1 VKDRYFPPYQG
12 NYPVT
17 RSLWQYYFETSFIA
31 GMPRGQPLA
40 EDPKWE
46 LAILATVQGFYEKLL
61 QESVEGEVP
70 VPAGLETVSLQGD
83 SDVGE
88 MLGAMRRWLRL
99 LDMAISPAMLRQAF
113 TDDSDPEIAEA
124 MLRYFVRK
132 KEHTDSD
139 RDKTDIV
146 ATFLY
151 RHPRVPGQWE
161 QRGYGLD
168 GSLPLSPFEIA
179 LIEILADADSPQ
191 LPEEHIQ
198 TLRRFDALEEQ
209 VLRFRDLNAL
219 LESGLI
225 QTVRQLK
232 QSLENSFYHP
242 GVLATIAPYNSTFG
256 SRFDELFRAASAGI
270 KTFADDL
277 EEQGG
282 TILGSVDG
290 VDVTVDQV
298 KGLDENGLLKLDYGQ
313 ALEKFHRV
321 SKLKQT
327 LDQMP
332 RAKRG
337 SKPGRSTAAAKPAV
351 KTASE
356 VAVRPPFNLKA
367 MRKAVTPQQM
377 ASEETK
383 LLKVEESVRIFV
395 RVADPKFRQV
405 VPMRFFNL
413 TLTPAEADAYCADF
427 LEEKSLRAGVARV
440 LLRLVAVTARII
452 TELEELKRANN
463 SPSLWKLHA
472 DSLVTLLEIAA
483 KATENSERVSTLAAQ
498 RGHREQVQ
506 EIQTSLK
513 KLQDY
518 SGIAVA
524 TLTGS
529 VEAKSAAAGEN

>member
-1 VKDRYFPPYQG
+1 
-12 NYPVT
+12 
-17 RSLWQYYFETSFIA
+17 
-31 GMPRGQPLA
+31 LA

-61 QESVEGEVP
+61 QEAVEGEVP

-83 SDVGE
+83 GDVGE
-88 MLGAMRRWLRL
+88 TLAAMRRWLRL
-99 LDMAISPAMLRQAF
+99 LDMAITPAMLRRAF
-113 TDDSDPEIAEA
+113 NEQTDPEIAEA

-132 KEHTDSD
+132 REHLEAD

-179 LIEILADADSPQ
+179 LIEILADSDSPP

-198 TLRRFDALEEQ
+198 ILRRFDPLEEQ

-219 LESGLI
+219 LESGII

-232 QSLENSFYHP
+232 QTLEDSFFHP
-242 GVLATIAPYNSTFG
+242 GVLATIAPYNATFG
-256 SRFDELFRAASAGI
+256 SKFDELFHAAAKEIKDFAGE
-270 KTFADDL
+270 L
-277 EEQGG
+277 EDQGG

-290 VDVTVDQV
+290 VDVTVDHV
-298 KGLDENGLLKLDYGQ
+298 KAMDEERLLELDYGH
-313 ALEKFHRV
+313 ALDKFRRV

-327 LDQMP
+327 LEQRP
-332 RAKRG
+332 PTKRG
-337 SKPGRSTAAAKPAV
+337 SKPIRSATPARPAV
-351 KTASE
+351 KTSST
-356 VAVRPPFNLKA
+356 VIVRPPFNLKT
-367 MRKAVTPQQM
+367 MRKAVTPQQV

-413 TLTPAEADAYCADF
+413 TLTPAEADAYCSDY

-452 TELEELKRANN
+452 TEMEELKRASN

-472 DSLVTLLEIAA
+472 DSLVTLLEIASN
-483 KATENSERVSTLAAQ
+483 ATENSERVITLASQ
-498 RGHREQVQ
+498 RGHRQQVE

-513 KLQDY
+513 KLHDY

-529 VEAKSAAAGEN
+529 VEAKSAAAGE

>member
-1 VKDRYFPPYQG
+1 
-12 NYPVT
+12 
-17 RSLWQYYFETSFIA
+17 
-31 GMPRGQPLA
+31 MA

-70 VPAGLETVSLQGD
+70 VPAGLETVSLHGEK
-83 SDVGE
+83 DVGE
-88 MLGAMRRWLRL
+88 TLDAMRRWLRL
-99 LDMAISPAMLRQAF
+99 LDMAISPAMLRRAF
-113 TDDSDPEIAEA
+113 TDDTDPEIAEA

-132 KEHTDSD
+132 KEHSDSD
-139 RDKTDIV
+139 RDKTDTV
-146 ATFLY
+146 VTFLY

-179 LIEILADADSPQ
+179 LIEILADSDLPPI
-191 LPEEHIQ
+191 PEEHLQ
-198 TLRRFDALEEQ
+198 TLRRFDSLEEQ
-209 VLRFRDLNAL
+209 VFRFQDLNAL
-219 LESGLI
+219 LESGII

-232 QSLENSFYHP
+232 QSLDESFFHP
-242 GVLATIAPYNSTFG
+242 GVLAAIAPCNATFG
-256 SRFDELFRAASAGI
+256 QKFDELFRSAVKEIMAFAAE
-270 KTFADDL
+270 L

-290 VDVTVDQV
+290 VDVTVDHV
-298 KGLDENGLLKLDYGQ
+298 KAMDVNMLLKLDYGT
-313 ALEKFHRV
+313 ALEKFRRV

-327 LDQMP
+327 LEQKP
-332 RAKRG
+332 PIKRG
-337 SKPGRSTAAAKPAV
+337 VKAGKSSPPPKPAV
-351 KTASE
+351 KTASNI
-356 VAVRPPFNLKA
+356 ALARPAMDVKA
-367 MRKAVTPQQM
+367 MRKAVTAQQE
-377 ASEETK
+377 AAEETK

-472 DSLVTLLEIAA
+472 DSLVTLLVIGDNAA
-483 KATENSERVSTLAAQ
+483 ENANRVANLAGQ
-498 RGHREQVQ
+498 RGHRQQVE

-513 KLQDY
+513 KLSDY
-518 SGIAVA
+518 SGIAER
-524 TLTGS
+524 TLSGAM
-529 VEAKSAAAGEN
+529 EAKAAAAGD

>member
-1 VKDRYFPPYQG
+1 LP
-12 NYPVT
+12 
-17 RSLWQYYFETSFIA
+17 
-31 GMPRGQPLA
+31 

-61 QESVEGEVP
+61 QEAVEGEVP

-83 SDVGE
+83 GDVGE
-88 MLGAMRRWLRL
+88 MLAAMRRWLRL
-99 LDMAISPAMLRQAF
+99 LDMAISPAMLRRAF
-113 TDDSDPEIAEA
+113 TEQTDPEIAEA

-132 KEHTDSD
+132 REHADSD

-179 LIEILADADSPQ
+179 LIEILADTDPPP
-191 LPEEHIQ
+191 LPEDHIQ
-198 TLRRFDALEEQ
+198 VLRRFDPLEEQ
-209 VLRFRDLNAL
+209 VLRFHDLNAL
-219 LESGLI
+219 LESGII

-232 QSLENSFYHP
+232 QTLEDSFFHP
-242 GVLATIAPYNSTFG
+242 GVLATIAPYNATFG
-256 SRFDELFRAASAGI
+256 SKFDELFREATKQIKDFAG
-270 KTFADDL
+270 DL

-290 VDVTVDQV
+290 VDVTVDHV
-298 KGLDENGLLKLDYGQ
+298 KAMDEERLLKLDYGQ
-313 ALEKFHRV
+313 ALDKFRRV

-327 LDQMP
+327 LEQMP
-332 RAKRG
+332 PVKRG
-337 SKPGRSTAAAKPAV
+337 SKQARSAPASKPAV
-351 KTASE
+351 KTSST

-367 MRKAVTPQQM
+367 MRNAVTPQQV
-377 ASEETK
+377 AAEETK

-413 TLTPAEADAYCADF
+413 TLTPAEADAYCADY

-452 TELEELKRANN
+452 FELEELKRANN

-472 DSLVTLLEIAA
+472 DSLVTLLEIAG
-483 KATENSERVSTLAAQ
+483 KAAENSERVCTLASQ
-498 RGHREQVQ
+498 RGHRQQVE
-506 EIQTSLK
+506 EIRTSLK
-513 KLQDY
+513 KLHDY
-518 SGIAVA
+518 SGIAER

-529 VEAKSAAAGEN
+529 VEAKSAAAGAD

>member
-1 VKDRYFPPYQG
+1 
-12 NYPVT
+12 
-17 RSLWQYYFETSFIA
+17 
-31 GMPRGQPLA
+31 LA

-83 SDVGE
+83 NDVGE
-88 MLGAMRRWLRL
+88 TLGAMRRWLRL
-99 LDMAISPAMLRQAF
+99 LDMAITPAMLRRAF
-113 TDDSDPEIAEA
+113 NDDSDPEIAEA

-132 KEHTDSD
+132 KEHTEFD

-146 ATFLY
+146 STFLY

-179 LIEILADADSPQ
+179 LIEILADADLPQ

-209 VLRFRDLNAL
+209 VLRFGDLNAL
-219 LESGLI
+219 LESGII

-232 QSLENSFYHP
+232 QSLDTSFFHP

-256 SRFDELFRAASAGI
+256 SKFDELFRAASKEI

-290 VDVTVDQV
+290 VDVTVDHV
-298 KGLDENGLLKLDYGQ
+298 KALDENGLLKLDYGH

-327 LDQMP
+327 LDSMP
-332 RAKRG
+332 RPKRN
-337 SKPGRSTAAAKPAV
+337 SKSGKPAAKPAV
-351 KTASE
+351 KTAN
-356 VAVRPPFNLKA
+356 AVTAARPVFNLKT
-367 MRKAVTPQQM
+367 MRKSVTPQQI

-413 TLTPAEADAYCADF
+413 TLTPAEAEAYCADY

-472 DSLVTLLEIAA
+472 DSLVTLLEIAGN
-483 KATENSERVSTLAAQ
+483 ATENAERVCTLASQ
-498 RGHREQVQ
+498 RGHRQQVE

-513 KLQDY
+513 KLNDY

-529 VEAKSAAAGEN
+529 VEAKSAAVSAS

>member
-1 VKDRYFPPYQG
+1 
-12 NYPVT
+12 
-17 RSLWQYYFETSFIA
+17 
-31 GMPRGQPLA
+31 LA

-70 VPAGLETVSLQGD
+70 VPAGLEAVSLQGD
-83 SDVGE
+83 ADVHE
-88 MLGAMRRWLRL
+88 TLGTMRRWLRL
-99 LDMAISPAMLRQAF
+99 LDMATSPAMLRRAF
-113 TDDSDPEIAEA
+113 TDETDPEIAEA

-132 KEHTDSD
+132 KEHTESD

-146 ATFLY
+146 STFLY

-179 LIEILADADSPQ
+179 LIEILADTDQPA

-198 TLRRFDALEEQ
+198 ILRRFDPLEEQ
-209 VLRFRDLNAL
+209 VLRFRDFNAL
-219 LESGLI
+219 LESGVI

-232 QSLENSFYHP
+232 ESLDTSFFHP
-242 GVLATIAPYNSTFG
+242 GVLATIAPYNATFG
-256 SRFDELFRAASAGI
+256 AKFDELFRAASKEI

-277 EEQGG
+277 EDQGG

-290 VDVTVDQV
+290 VDVTIDQV
-298 KGLDENGLLKLDYGQ
+298 KAMDENHLLKLDYGN

-321 SKLKQT
+321 SRLKQT
-327 LDQMP
+327 LEQQP
-332 RAKRG
+332 PVKRG
-337 SKPGRSTAAAKPAV
+337 SKGERPAPAPKAKKVVPAV
-351 KTASE
+351 T
-356 VAVRPPFNLKA
+356 RPPFNLKA
-367 MRKAVTPQQM
+367 MRKAVTPQQL
-377 ASEETK
+377 AAEETK

-413 TLTPAEADAYCADF
+413 TLTPAEADAYCADY

-440 LLRLVAVTARII
+440 LLRLVAVNARLI

-472 DSLVTLLEIAA
+472 DSLVALLEIGNNASENAA
-483 KATENSERVSTLAAQ
+483 RVCTLASQ
-498 RGHREQVQ
+498 RGHRVQVE
-506 EIQTSLK
+506 EIQTSFN
-513 KLQDY
+513 KLRDY
-518 SGIAVA
+518 SGIAES

-529 VEAKSAAAGEN
+529 VEAKSAAAGAD

>member
-1 VKDRYFPPYQG
+1 
-12 NYPVT
+12 
-17 RSLWQYYFETSFIA
+17 
-31 GMPRGQPLA
+31 MA

-70 VPAGLETVSLQGD
+70 VPAGLETVSLHGD
-83 SDVGE
+83 NDVSE
-88 MLGAMRRWLRL
+88 TLGSMRRWLRL
-99 LDMAISPAMLRQAF
+99 LDMAITPAMLRRAF
-113 TDDSDPEIAEA
+113 NDDSDPEIAEA

-132 KEHTDSD
+132 KEHNDFD

-146 ATFLY
+146 STFLY

-179 LIEILADADSPQ
+179 LIEILADADLPP

-198 TLRRFDALEEQ
+198 ALRRFDALEEQ
-209 VLRFRDLNAL
+209 VLRFHELNAL
-219 LESGLI
+219 LESGII
-225 QTVRQLK
+225 QTVRQIK
-232 QSLENSFYHP
+232 QSLDTSFFHP

-256 SRFDELFRAASAGI
+256 SKFDELFRAASKEI
-270 KTFADDL
+270 RTFADDL

-290 VDVTVDQV
+290 VDVTVDHV

-327 LDQMP
+327 LDSMP
-332 RAKRG
+332 RPKRG
-337 SKPGRSTAAAKPAV
+337 GKTAKAAPAKPAV
-351 KTASE
+351 KTASN

-367 MRKAVTPQQM
+367 MQKAVTPQQV

-413 TLTPAEADAYCADF
+413 TLTPAEADSYCADY

-472 DSLVTLLEIAA
+472 DSLVTLLEIARN
-483 KATENSERVSTLAAQ
+483 ATENAERVSTLASQ
-498 RGHREQVQ
+498 RGHRQQVE

-513 KLQDY
+513 KLKDY
-518 SGIAVA
+518 SGMAVA

-529 VEAKSAAAGEN
+529 VEAKSAAVAAN

>member
-1 VKDRYFPPYQG
+1 
-12 NYPVT
+12 
-17 RSLWQYYFETSFIA
+17 
-31 GMPRGQPLA
+31 LA

-70 VPAGLETVSLQGD
+70 VPAGLETVSLHGEN
-83 SDVGE
+83 DVGE
-88 MLGAMRRWLRL
+88 TLGAMRRWLRL
-99 LDMAISPAMLRQAF
+99 LDMAISPAMLRRAF
-113 TDDSDPEIAEA
+113 NDETDPEIAEA

-132 KEHTDSD
+132 REHVDSD

-179 LIEILADADSPQ
+179 LIEILADSDLPA
-191 LPEEHIQ
+191 LPEEHLQ
-198 TLRRFDALEEQ
+198 SLRRFDALEEQ
-209 VLRFRDLNAL
+209 VLRFQDLNAL
-219 LESGLI
+219 LESGII
-225 QTVRQLK
+225 QTVRQVK
-232 QSLENSFYHP
+232 QSLEDSFYHP
-242 GVLATIAPYNSTFG
+242 GVLSTIASYNATFG
-256 SRFDELFRAASAGI
+256 QKFDELFRSSVKNI
-270 KTFADDL
+270 KAFADEL

-290 VDVTVDQV
+290 VDVTVDHV
-298 KGLDENGLLKLDYGQ
+298 KAMDENMLLKLDYGH
-313 ALEKFHRV
+313 ALDKFRRV

-327 LDQMP
+327 LEQRP
-332 RAKRG
+332 PLKGGTKRPVP
-337 SKPGRSTAAAKPAV
+337 KPVV
-351 KTASE
+351 KTSSNVVLA
-356 VAVRPPFNLKA
+356 RPVLNLKA
-367 MRKAVTPQQM
+367 MRKAVTPQQE
-377 ASEETK
+377 AAEETK

-413 TLTPAEADAYCADF
+413 TLTPAEAEAYCADF

-472 DSLVTLLEIAA
+472 DSLVALLVLGDNAA
-483 KATENSERVSTLAAQ
+483 ENAKRVSSLASQ
-498 RGHREQVQ
+498 RGHRQQVE

-513 KLQDY
+513 KLSDY
-518 SGIAVA
+518 SGIAERS
-524 TLTGS
+524 LSGS
-529 VEAKSAAAGEN
+529 ESKTAAAGD

>member
-1 VKDRYFPPYQG
+1 MV
-12 NYPVT
+12 
-17 RSLWQYYFETSFIA
+17 
-31 GMPRGQPLA
+31 

-61 QESVEGEVP
+61 QEAVEGEVP

-88 MLGAMRRWLRL
+88 MLASMRRWLRL
-99 LDMAISPAMLRQAF
+99 LDMAISPAMLRRAF
-113 TDDSDPEIAEA
+113 VEQTDPEIAEA

-132 KEHTDSD
+132 REHTDSD

-179 LIEILADADSPQ
+179 LIEILADSDLPD
-191 LPEEHIQ
+191 LPEEHLQ
-198 TLRRFDALEEQ
+198 ALRRFDPLEEQ

-219 LESGLI
+219 LESGII

-232 QSLENSFYHP
+232 GTLEDSFFHP
-242 GVLATIAPYNSTFG
+242 GVLATIAPYNATFG
-256 SRFDELFRAASAGI
+256 SKFDELFRAATKEIKDFAGE
-270 KTFADDL
+270 L
-277 EEQGG
+277 EDQGG

-290 VDVTVDQV
+290 VDVTVDHV
-298 KGLDENGLLKLDYGQ
+298 KAMDEDNLLKLDYGH
-313 ALEKFHRV
+313 ALDKFRRV

-327 LDQMP
+327 LEQKPPM
-332 RAKRG
+332 KRG
-337 SKPGRSTAAAKPAV
+337 SKPAKPAPKPAV
-351 KTASE
+351 KTASA
-356 VAVRPPFNLKA
+356 VAVNAPFNLKA
-367 MRKAVTPQQM
+367 MRKEVTPQQV

-413 TLTPAEADAYCADF
+413 TLTPAEADAYCADY

-440 LLRLVAVTARII
+440 LLRLVAVTARLI

-472 DSLVTLLEIAA
+472 DSLVTLLEIGG
-483 KATENSERVSTLAAQ
+483 KAVENSDRVCTLASQ
-498 RGHREQVQ
+498 RGHRQQVE

-513 KLQDY
+513 KLHDY
-518 SGIAVA
+518 SSIAER

-529 VEAKSAAAGEN
+529 AEAKSAAAGAD

>member
-1 VKDRYFPPYQG
+1 
-12 NYPVT
+12 
-17 RSLWQYYFETSFIA
+17 
-31 GMPRGQPLA
+31 LA

-61 QESVEGEVP
+61 QEAVEGEVP

-83 SDVGE
+83 DDVGQ

-99 LDMAISPAMLRQAF
+99 LDMAITPAMLRRAF
-113 TDDSDPEIAEA
+113 DDETDPEIAEA

-132 KEHTDSD
+132 HERLESD

-146 ATFLY
+146 STFLY
-151 RHPRVPGQWE
+151 RHPRVPGQWD

-179 LIEILADADSPQ
+179 LIEILSDSDLPP

-198 TLRRFDALEEQ
+198 ILRRFDPLEEQ

-219 LESGLI
+219 LESGII

-232 QSLENSFYHP
+232 ETLDDSFFHP
-242 GVLATIAPYNSTFG
+242 GVLATIAPYNATFG
-256 SRFDELFRAASAGI
+256 AKFDELFREAAKQIKEFAG
-270 KTFADDL
+270 DL

-290 VDVTVDQV
+290 VDVTVDHV
-298 KGLDENGLLKLDYGQ
+298 NAIDEGNLLKLDYGH
-313 ALEKFHRV
+313 ALDKFRRI

-327 LDQMP
+327 LEQKP
-332 RAKRG
+332 PVKRG
-337 SKPGRSTAAAKPAV
+337 TKQSRSAPPPKIVSKPV
-351 KTASE
+351 
-356 VAVRPPFNLKA
+356 VAVRVPFNLNA
-367 MRKAVTPQQM
+367 MRKAVTPQQI

-413 TLTPAEADAYCADF
+413 TLTPAEAESYCADY

-472 DSLVTLLEIAA
+472 DSLVTLLEIAD
-483 KATENSERVSTLAAQ
+483 KAMENSERVSNLASQ
-498 RGHREQVQ
+498 RGHRQQVE

-513 KLQDY
+513 KLRDY
-518 SGIAVA
+518 SGIAVS

-529 VEAKSAAAGEN
+529 VEAKSAAVAGD

>member
-1 VKDRYFPPYQG
+1 
-12 NYPVT
+12 
-17 RSLWQYYFETSFIA
+17 
-31 GMPRGQPLA
+31 MA

-61 QESVEGEVP
+61 QEAVEGEVP

-83 SDVGE
+83 SEVGQ
-88 MLGAMRRWLRL
+88 MLASMRRWLRL
-99 LDMAISPAMLRQAF
+99 LDMAISPAMLRRAF
-113 TDDSDPEIAEA
+113 GEQTDPEIAEA

-132 KEHTDSD
+132 KEHTESD

-179 LIEILADADSPQ
+179 LIEILADSDLPP

-198 TLRRFDALEEQ
+198 LLRRFDPLEEQ
-209 VLRFRDLNAL
+209 VLRFRELNAL
-219 LESGLI
+219 LESGII

-232 QSLENSFYHP
+232 QQLEESFFHP
-242 GVLATIAPYNSTFG
+242 GVLATVAPYNATFG
-256 SRFDELFRAASAGI
+256 AKFDELFRAATKEIKDFAGE
-270 KTFADDL
+270 L
-277 EEQGG
+277 EGQGG
-282 TILGSVDG
+282 SILGSVDG
-290 VDVTVDQV
+290 VDVTVDHV
-298 KGLDENGLLKLDYGQ
+298 KAMDEENLLKLDYGH
-313 ALEKFHRV
+313 ALDKFKRV

-327 LDQMP
+327 LEQRP
-332 RAKRG
+332 PLKKG
-337 SKPGRSTAAAKPAV
+337 SKQAKPAPKPAV
-351 KTASE
+351 KTTST
-356 VAVRPPFNLKA
+356 VAVNVPFNLKA
-367 MRKAVTPQQM
+367 MRKAVTPQQV
-377 ASEETK
+377 AAEETK

-413 TLTPAEADAYCADF
+413 TLTPAEADAYCADY

-472 DSLVTLLEIAA
+472 DSLVTLLEIGSNAI
-483 KATENSERVSTLAAQ
+483 ENAERVCALASQ
-498 RGHREQVQ
+498 RGHRQQME

-513 KLQDY
+513 KLRDY
-518 SGIAVA
+518 SGIAER
-524 TLTGS
+524 TLTGAA
-529 VEAKSAAAGEN
+529 EAKSAAAGAE

>member
-1 VKDRYFPPYQG
+1 
-12 NYPVT
+12 
-17 RSLWQYYFETSFIA
+17 
-31 GMPRGQPLA
+31 LA

-61 QESVEGEVP
+61 QEAVEGEVP

-83 SDVGE
+83 DDVGQ
-88 MLGAMRRWLRL
+88 MLSAMRRWLRL
-99 LDMAISPAMLRQAF
+99 LDMAITPAMLRRAF
-113 TDDSDPEIAEA
+113 GDETDPEIAEA

-132 KEHTDSD
+132 HERLESD

-146 ATFLY
+146 STFLY
-151 RHPRVPGQWE
+151 RHPRVPGQWD

-179 LIEILADADSPQ
+179 LIEILADSDPPP

-198 TLRRFDALEEQ
+198 ILRRFDPLEEQ

-219 LESGLI
+219 LESGII

-232 QSLENSFYHP
+232 ETLDDSFFHP
-242 GVLATIAPYNSTFG
+242 GVLATIAPYNATFG
-256 SRFDELFRAASAGI
+256 SKFDELFREAAKQIKDFAG
-270 KTFADDL
+270 DL

-290 VDVTVDQV
+290 VDVTVDHV
-298 KGLDENGLLKLDYGQ
+298 NAIDESNLLKLDYGH
-313 ALEKFHRV
+313 ALDKFRRI

-327 LDQMP
+327 LEQKPPM
-332 RAKRG
+332 KRG
-337 SKPGRSTAAAKPAV
+337 AKPSRSAAPPKVVSKPV
-351 KTASE
+351 
-356 VAVRPPFNLKA
+356 VAVRVPFNLNA
-367 MRKAVTPQQM
+367 MRKAVTPQQI

-413 TLTPAEADAYCADF
+413 TLTPAEAESYCADY

-472 DSLVTLLEIAA
+472 DSLVTLLEIGD
-483 KATENSERVSTLAAQ
+483 KAMENSERVSNLASQ
-498 RGHREQVQ
+498 RGHRQQV
-506 EIQTSLK
+506 EEVQTSLK
-513 KLQDY
+513 KLRDY
-518 SGIAVA
+518 SGMAA
-524 TLTGS
+524 STLTGS
-529 VEAKSAAAGEN
+529 VEAKSAAVAAN

>member
-1 VKDRYFPPYQG
+1 
-12 NYPVT
+12 
-17 RSLWQYYFETSFIA
+17 
-31 GMPRGQPLA
+31 MA

-70 VPAGLETVSLQGD
+70 VPAGLETVSLHGD
-83 SDVGE
+83 NDVGE
-88 MLGAMRRWLRL
+88 TLSAMRRWLRL
-99 LDMAISPAMLRQAF
+99 LDMAITPAMLRRAF
-113 TDDSDPEIAEA
+113 NDETDPEIAEA

-132 KEHTDSD
+132 KDYTEFD
-139 RDKTDIV
+139 RDKTDMV

-179 LIEILADADSPQ
+179 LIEILADSDLPP
-191 LPEEHIQ
+191 LPEEHLQ
-198 TLRRFDALEEQ
+198 MLRRFDSLEEQ
-209 VLRFRDLNAL
+209 VLRFRDFNAL
-219 LESGLI
+219 LESGVI

-232 QSLENSFYHP
+232 QSLESSFFHP
-242 GVLATIAPYNSTFG
+242 GVLATIAPYNVTFG
-256 SRFDELFRAASAGI
+256 SKFDELFRSASKEI
-270 KTFADDL
+270 KNFADEL

-290 VDVTVDQV
+290 VDVTVDHV
-298 KGLDENGLLKLDYGQ
+298 KAMDENGLLKLDYGN
-313 ALEKFHRV
+313 ALEKFQRV
-321 SKLKQT
+321 SRLKQT
-327 LDQMP
+327 LEQKP
-332 RAKRG
+332 PIKRG
-337 SKPGRSTAAAKPAV
+337 AKQGKAAPPPKPAV
-351 KTASE
+351 KTTSNVNLA
-356 VAVRPPFNLKA
+356 RPIFNLKA
-367 MRKAVTPQQM
+367 MRKAVTPQQL
-377 ASEETK
+377 AAEETK

-452 TELEELKRANN
+452 TELEELKRAHN

-472 DSLVTLLEIAA
+472 DSLITLLVLGDNAA
-483 KATENSERVSTLAAQ
+483 ENASRVANLAGQ
-498 RGHREQVQ
+498 RGHRQQVE

-513 KLQDY
+513 KLRDY
-518 SGIAVA
+518 SGIAER
-524 TLTGS
+524 TLSGS
-529 VEAKSAAAGEN
+529 ESKTAAAGD